1 MICFLLDI
9 EPLSNDGVWDRI
21 RALLRNSSVS
31 LNSSVVLTLFTLLL
45 LTLQQTSKM
54 TSLFSKGFRMKNQKT
69 FLVLCYTTARGRIT
83 FVKVAMETKKKRL
96 YSQLQWKMDCQ
107 SSADN
112 NSANLAFIIDDK
124 FHYTQGFSKN
134 PLLRPYY
141 KRQS

>member
-54 TSLFSKGFRMKNQKT
+54 TTLFKRLSNEDTT

-107 SSADN
+107 TLQTTIVLTWLSSLTT
-112 NSANLAFIIDDK
+112 SSIIRKAFQKIP
-124 FHYTQGFSKN
+124 S
-134 PLLRPYY
+134 
-141 KRQS
+141 

>member
-54 TSLFSKGFRMKNQKT
+54 TTLFKRLSNEDTT

-83 FVKVAMETKKKRL
+83 FVKVAMETKKKTL
-96 YSQLQWKMDCQ
+96 LSTSMENGLLD
-107 SSADN
+107 SADN

-134 PLLRPYY
+134 PLLIRPYY